1 MMDCGPLVTAQPWL
15 TNTSTSCD
23 YADNLVDRINDFWDK
38 RGRDANARVEME
50 SFEWV
55 VRSDMVN
62 GIAPL
67 RGAR

>member
-1 MMDCGPLVTAQPWL
+1 MMDCGPFVTAQPWL
-15 TNTSTSCD
+15 TNTSASRS
-23 YADNLVDRINDFWDK
+23 YAYNIANRINEFWDK

-55 VRSDMVN
+55 IRSDMVN